1 MKPPAGVKQN
11 YCGGF
16 TFDTLCLSLSDLNS
30 DQDLVIAL
38 LKQSFIDG
46 AAVAQ
51 PIGLRHGVFSVQTP
65 VWTNLLGPAPLRYRS
80 ARCGSPKCSLA
91 THSGM
96 DPAPRCTH
104 MQQGYAPSASP

>member
-38 LKQSFIDG
+38 LPLLIDG